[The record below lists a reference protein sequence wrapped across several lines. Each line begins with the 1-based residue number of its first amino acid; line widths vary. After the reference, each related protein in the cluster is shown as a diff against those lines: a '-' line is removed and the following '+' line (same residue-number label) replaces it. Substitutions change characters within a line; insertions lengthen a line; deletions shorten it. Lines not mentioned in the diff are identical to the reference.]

1 MQPTLCTKLIRCE
14 YILEVVLDFTGCC
27 AADPTLILPI
37 IIFAPSIN
45 RQLGPPQM
53 PQNWAPQDQPSIQFQ
68 IPVMPQEQFYQ
79 QQMRGMGFPTTQF

>member
-1 MQPTLCTKLIRCE
+1 MKKKRKKKGEYSEEDQALAELMQPTVNTKLIRCE

-27 AADPTLILPI
+27 AADPTLKLPV

-53 PQNWAPQDQPSIQFQ
+53 P
-68 IPVMPQEQFYQ
+68 
-79 QQMRGMGFPTTQF
+79 